1 MERFFEILQKAE
13 KKINTI
19 DHIVY
24 VTFPLLKDK
33 TILIKSL
40 LGIKEIVVECIN
52 SILQY
57 EYLHKRIELFNDSNK
72 NFELFKKKCSR
83 YYSIEEKE
91 VNLIEKLFDLEKSHR
106 KSPIEFIKDG
116 RVVILS
122 NDMLKKTF
130 TVEDIK
136 IFLEMSKNLIKK
148 TKRVFQKIHP
158 F

>member
-1 MERFFEILQKAE
+1 MERFFESLHKAE
-13 KKINTI
+13 EKINTI

-40 LGIKEIVVECIN
+40 LGIKEVVVECIN

-57 EYLHKRIELFNDSNK
+57 EYLHKRIELSRDPNQ

-91 VNLIEKLFDLEKSHR
+91 VNLIEKLFELVKSHR
-106 KSPIEFIKDG
+106 KSPMEFIKEG

-122 NDMLKKTF
+122 ENMLKKTF
-130 TVEDIK
+130 TIEDIK

-148 TKRVFQKIHP
+148 TKRIFQKIP
-158 F
+158 SF